1 MRKWAA
7 CSLVFALA
15 ACNQQAPATFAIAH
29 GPGPVERVECR
40 QGECYWTQ
48 RQSVTIL
55 KSETDGILLKVAG
68 RAGNSVHGVEAEP
81 PEKWDPGIKVEWQPE
96 TSFFLCSLDHPAMLW
111 RSDDEFLLDKLDL
124 HTLPGVQVASANEYM
139 AACHSLAPEKWDE
152 KALEKLGYVKA
163 AGDQGHY
170 ATLEAALKA
179 MGR

>member
-1 MRKWAA
+1 MRGWMIVGLA
-7 CSLVFALA
+7 FTLA
-15 ACNQQAPATFAIAH
+15 ACNRQAPATFEIAH

-68 RAGNSVHGVEAEP
+68 RAGNSIHGIDAEP
-81 PEKWDPGIKVEWQPE
+81 PGQWTSGIEVEWQPE

-111 RSDDEFLLDKLDL
+111 RSGDEFLLDKLDL
-124 HTLPGVQVASANEYM
+124 HTPPGVQVASANEYM
-139 AACHSLAPEKWDE
+139 AACHSLAPGKWDE
-152 KALEKLGYVKA
+152 KTLQKLGYAKA
-163 AGDQGHY
+163 AGDQSHY
-170 ATLEAALKA
+170 ATLEAGLKA